1 MSISVNGKGRAHA
14 ASLVASGNVD
24 RTSGWSFSAEDGN
37 KLLGSDGTDF
47 ANYGKWFLA
56 TDSAAAPD
64 TKDHFKYPFGKNGNV
79 YRSGV
84 IAVKQRA
91 AQQGESDV
99 ESAASSL
106 LEKIDAKEQ
115 KSIAMIERRA
125 FVVDVLEVSE
135 RAMGDGSKT
144 PCIRG
149 HAAVFNALS
158 EDLGGF
164 RETIMPGAFADSAT
178 SDDIRALY
186 NHDPNYVLGRN
197 RAGTLRLNED
207 SHGLAIEIDPP
218 DTTYARDLL
227 TSMRRGD
234 VSQMSFGFMVP
245 KGGQSWMKN
254 QDGST
259 TRTLSKIQLLDVSPV
274 TFPAYPQTDCAVRS
288 LEEFQRSLADDTA
301 HRARMRMRLALASRR
316 LTG

>member
-1 MSISVNGKGRAHA
+1 MSIKVNGAGRSHA
-14 ASLVASGNVD
+14 NSLVASGDVD
-24 RTSGWSFSAEDGN
+24 KSSDWSFTAEDGN
-37 KLLGSDGTDF
+37 KLLGSNGDDWS
-47 ANYGKWFLA
+47 NYGKWHLA
-56 TDSAAAPD
+56 IDASAAPD
-64 TKDHFKYPFGKNGNV
+64 TKGYYKYPFGKDGKV

-91 AQQGESDV
+91 AQQGETDV

-106 LEKIDAKEQ
+106 LEKIDAKA
-115 KSIAMIERRA
+115 KNSMNLIERRSFA
-125 FVVDVLEVSE
+125 VDGLVVED
-135 RAMGDGSKT
+135 RDMQDGKI

-149 HAAVFNALS
+149 HAAVFNAMS

-164 RETIMPGAFADSAT
+164 RETILPGAFSDSMT
-178 SDDIRALY
+178 SDDVRALY

-197 RAGTLRLNED
+197 RSGTLRLAED

-218 DTTYARDLL
+218 DTTFARDLL

-234 VSQMSFGFMVP
+234 ISQMSFGFMVP
-245 KGGQSWMKN
+245 KGGQSWQKN
-254 QDGST
+254 SDGST

-288 LEEFQRSLADDTA
+288 LEEFQRSLVDDTA
-301 HRARMRMRLALASRR
+301 RQVRMRMRVALAARS